1 MTESSTTHSQVAVLG
16 GGCFWCTE
24 AVFQLIRGV
33 EKVEPG
39 YAGGTVPNPTYE
51 QVSTGTTGHAEVAK
65 ITFNSKE
72 ISYRELLEIFFGTH
86 DPTQLNGQG
95 ADIGTQYRS
104 IILYLD
110 ETQKATAQQLIEELT
125 RDRVYNKPIVT
136 EVVPLKEFYPSET
149 YHKDYYKKHPQSP
162 YCQVVI
168 APKIAKLQK
177 TYITKLKIPTIPKTG
192 NL

>member
-39 YAGGTVPNPTYE
+39 CAGGTVPNPTYE
-51 QVSTGTTGHAEVAK
+51 QVSTGTTGHAEVARSPSTPK
-65 ITFNSKE
+65 KLATAV
-72 ISYRELLEIFFGTH
+72 LEIFFGTH

-110 ETQKATAQQLIEELT
+110 ETQRLTAQQLIEELT

-136 EVVPLKEFYPSET
+136 EVVPLKEFLS
-149 YHKDYYKKHPQSP
+149 
-162 YCQVVI
+162 CR
-168 APKIAKLQK
+168 
-177 TYITKLKIPTIPKTG
+177 
-192 NL
+192 NLP

>member
-1 MTESSTTHSQVAVLG
+1 MFMIESSTNSNREIAILG

-51 QVSTGTTGHAEVAK
+51 QVSTGATGHAEVAK
-65 ITFNSKE
+65 VTFNIKE
-72 ISYRELLEIFFGTH
+72 ISYREILEIFFGTH

-104 IILYLD
+104 IILYRD
-110 ETQKATAQQLIEELT
+110 ETQKTVAQQLIEELT
-125 RDRVYNKPIVT
+125 RDNVYNKSIVT
-136 EVVPLKEFYPSET
+136 EVAPLKEFYPAET
-149 YHKDYYKKHPQSP
+149 YHKDYYKKHPQAP

-177 TYITKLKIPTIPKTG
+177 TYVTKLKLP
-192 NL
+192 